1 MYFLNSPSLSIG
13 ITVTLT
19 GRGRALFLPGSNPR
33 LPKRTEPRSASLR
46 PQRQTTVFGCDKST
60 RRANH
65 FGFSEIVSSPGIKNI
80 SLNPPGKSALLV
92 RPSHPMRGALRT
104 SRHAWWDAVDAE
116 LAKDERRRSRTA
128 KACGSGTATLVSSS
142 REAGF
147 SGATAARKP
156 VRREE
161 HVISRKPSRRE
172 GRVFSAGPVC
182 SCALFFCTI
191 AHETAG
197 AARIRSSLRPLLF
210 TRAKIQ
216 ANLGHFVPR
225 ECGVLSFG

>member
-1 MYFLNSPSLSIG
+1 
-13 ITVTLT
+13 
-19 GRGRALFLPGSNPR
+19 
-33 LPKRTEPRSASLR
+33 
-46 PQRQTTVFGCDKST
+46 
-60 RRANH
+60 
-65 FGFSEIVSSPGIKNI
+65 
-80 SLNPPGKSALLV
+80 
-92 RPSHPMRGALRT
+92 MRGALRT
-104 SRHAWWDAVDAE
+104 SRHARWDAVDAE
-116 LAKDERRRSRTA
+116 LAKDERKVSRTA

-142 REAGF
+142 REASF
-147 SGATAARKP
+147 SGATVARKP

-182 SCALFFCTI
+182 SCALFFAQF

-197 AARIRSSLRPLLF
+197 AARIRSSLRPLLL

-225 ECGVLSFG
+225 ECGVLSFGWWKIESRPHHVIASSVPALGRPGCVENQGDWRFDFSPPRHAQARVGGGGRKRLLFSSQDGIALYFTTPISRKYFSTPG